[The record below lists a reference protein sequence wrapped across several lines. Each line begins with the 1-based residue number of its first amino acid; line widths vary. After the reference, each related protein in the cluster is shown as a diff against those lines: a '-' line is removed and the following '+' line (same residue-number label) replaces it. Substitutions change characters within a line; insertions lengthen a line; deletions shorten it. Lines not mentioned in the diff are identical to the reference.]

1 MQKKLIMDQAQLD
14 EYRAIT
20 EAVLFA
26 SDAPLS
32 LTELSRIM
40 DDVGED
46 LAGACIEAL
55 NERYAKGGH
64 GFEIRHVANGYQLSS
79 KVDYAKWIRRL
90 YRGRIPSRLTQAA
103 LECLSIVAYKQPIS
117 RSEVEAIRGVN
128 VDGVLR
134 TLLDRNLI
142 RIAGRGEGV
151 GRPILYATTGDFL
164 RYFGLNKLSDLPKMD
179 ELNELLKDQDIELD
193 EVEEQLDPSLFARP
207 KQSGSPDSPDSPG
220 SPDNPGS
227 PGGPGGPEGPAGET
241 DEKTTDEKIVS
252 TDETE

>member
-1 MQKKLIMDQAQLD
+1 MQKKLIMDEAQLD

-26 SDAPLS
+26 SDTPLS
-32 LTELSRIM
+32 LKELSRIM
-40 DDVGED
+40 DDVGEE
-46 LAGACIEAL
+46 LIGRCIDEL
-55 NERYAKGGH
+55 NERYEKGAH
-64 GFEIRHVANGYQLSS
+64 GFEIRLVASGYQFSS
-79 KVDYAKWIRRL
+79 RTAYAKWIRRL

-117 RSEVEAIRGVN
+117 RTEVEAIRGVN

-164 RYFGLNKLSDLPKMD
+164 KYFGLNQLSDLPKLD
-179 ELNELLKDQDIELD
+179 ELNELLKDQDIVLTEEE
-193 EVEEQLDPSLFARP
+193 EVPDQALFP
-207 KQSGSPDSPDSPG
+207 SPG
-220 SPDNPGS
+220 RTVP
-227 PGGPGGPEGPAGET
+227 ET
-241 DEKTTDEKIVS
+241 DDTVVS

>member
-1 MQKKLIMDQAQLD
+1 MQKKLIMDEAQLD
-14 EYRAIT
+14 EYRAIA

-32 LTELSRIM
+32 LSELSRIM
-40 DDVGED
+40 DDVGEE
-46 LAGACIEAL
+46 LIGECIEAL
-55 NERYAKGGH
+55 NERYERGGH
-64 GFEIRHVANGYQLSS
+64 GFEIRRVANGYQLSS
-79 KVDYAKWIRRL
+79 KVAYAKWIRRL

-164 RYFGLNKLSDLPKMD
+164 RYFGLNKLSDLPKLD
-179 ELNELLKDQDIELD
+179 ELNELLKEQDIVLD
-193 EVEEQLDPSLFARP
+193 EDDEMPDPSLFP
-207 KQSGSPDSPDSPG
+207 GPDR
-220 SPDNPGS
+220 
-227 PGGPGGPEGPAGET
+227 AV
-241 DEKTTDEKIVS
+241 DEKDGKIVS
-252 TDETE
+252 KDETE

>member
-46 LAGACIEAL
+46 LVGACIEAL
-55 NERYAKGGH
+55 NEKYAQGGH

-103 LECLSIVAYKQPIS
+103 LGMPFDRRLQTADQP
-117 RSEVEAIRGVN
+117 VRG
-128 VDGVLR
+128 GGH
-134 TLLDRNLI
+134 T
-142 RIAGRGEGV
+142 RGECRRRATDAAGPQSHTHRRQG
-151 GRPILYATTGDFL
+151 GRRRPAD
-164 RYFGLNKLSDLPKMD
+164 
-179 ELNELLKDQDIELD
+179 
-193 EVEEQLDPSLFARP
+193 SLCDDR
-207 KQSGSPDSPDSPG
+207 
-220 SPDNPGS
+220 
-227 PGGPGGPEGPAGET
+227 
-241 DEKTTDEKIVS
+241 
-252 TDETE
+252 

>member
-26 SDAPLS
+26 SDAPLG
-32 LTELSRIM
+32 LNELSRIM
-40 DDVGED
+40 DDVGEELIGD
-46 LAGACIEAL
+46 CIEAL
-55 NERYAKGGH
+55 NERYAQGGH
-64 GFEIRHVANGYQLSS
+64 GFEIRLVANGYQFSS
-79 KVDYAKWIRRL
+79 KVAYAKWIRRL

-164 RYFGLNKLSDLPKMD
+164 RYFGLNKLTDLPKLD
-179 ELNELLKDQDIELD
+179 ELNELLKEQDIVLEEDD
-193 EVEEQLDPSLFARP
+193 EEPDPSLFP
-207 KQSGSPDSPDSPG
+207 
-220 SPDNPGS
+220 
-227 PGGPGGPEGPAGET
+227 GPGLTAGET
-241 DEKTTDEKIVS
+241 DGKIVS
-252 TDETE
+252 RDETE

>member
-1 MQKKLIMDQAQLD
+1 MQKKLIMDEAQLD

-32 LTELSRIM
+32 LSELSRIM
-40 DDVGED
+40 DDVGEETI
-46 LAGACIEAL
+46 GECIEAL
-55 NERYAKGGH
+55 NERYAQGGH

-164 RYFGLNKLSDLPKMD
+164 RYFGLNKLTDLPKLD
-179 ELNELLKDQDIELD
+179 ELNELLKEQDIELD
-193 EVEEQLDPSLFARP
+193 EVEEQLDQSLFPRP
-207 KQSGSPDSPDSPG
+207 GRSGGPDSPG
-220 SPDNPGS
+220 DPGD
-227 PGGPGGPEGPAGET
+227 PGDPGGPAGET
-241 DEKTTDEKIVS
+241 DGKAVS

>member
-1 MQKKLIMDQAQLD
+1 MQKKLIMDEAQLD

-32 LTELSRIM
+32 LNELSRIM
-40 DDVGED
+40 DDVGEA
-46 LAGACIEAL
+46 LIEECIEAL
-55 NERYAKGGH
+55 NERYTQGGH
-64 GFEIRHVANGYQLSS
+64 GFEIRLVADGYLFSS
-79 KVDYAKWIRRL
+79 KVAYAKWIRRL

-164 RYFGLNKLSDLPKMD
+164 RYFGLNKLSDLPKLD
-179 ELNELLKDQDIELD
+179 ELNELLKEQDIVL
-193 EVEEQLDPSLFARP
+193 EEEEAAPDLSLFP
-207 KQSGSPDSPDSPG
+207 
-220 SPDNPGS
+220 
-227 PGGPGGPEGPAGET
+227 GPGRRA
-241 DEKTTDEKIVS
+241 DESDEKIVS
-252 TDETE
+252 SNESNETE

>member
-1 MQKKLIMDQAQLD
+1 MQKKLIMDEAQLE

-46 LAGACIEAL
+46 LVGGCIEAL
-55 NERYAKGGH
+55 NEKYAQGGH

-164 RYFGLNKLSDLPKMD
+164 RYFGLNKLSDLPKLD

-193 EVEEQLDPSLFARP
+193 EVEEQLDQSLFPRP
-207 KQSGSPDSPDSPG
+207 GQSGSPSGPNG
-220 SPDNPGS
+220 
-227 PGGPGGPEGPAGET
+227 PGGPGGPEGPVDGTDEQVS
-241 DEKTTDEKIVS
+241 DEKTVS